1 MSNRLIRRP
10 SIQSK
15 PNKSDNLEARFRAT
29 LHDKG
34 LKNSDSYV
42 KPSKFTSIFES
53 KRLLHDTP
61 IFEPYDLIAGKLMP
75 NTSYDVDSPL
85 SKLAVVKRTVVY
97 ILASFTFVPENRNE
111 LDKYLEWLRYFEY
124 LDDLM
129 YLDN

>member
-1 MSNRLIRRP
+1 VIIL
-10 SIQSK
+10 K
-15 PNKSDNLEARFRAT
+15 PD
-29 LHDKG
+29 DKG

-42 KPSKFTSIFES
+42 KPSIFTRIFES

-85 SKLAVVKRTVVY
+85 SKLAVVKRTLLRYLGPPAAVDELVY
-97 ILASFTFVPENRNE
+97 ILASFTSIPENRNE
-111 LDKYLEWLRYFEY
+111 LDKYLEWLRYLEY

-129 YLDN
+129 YIDN

>member
-1 MSNRLIRRP
+1 M
-10 SIQSK
+10 
-15 PNKSDNLEARFRAT
+15 AT

-61 IFEPYDLIAGKLMP
+61 IFEPYDLIAGKLIP
-75 NTSYDVDSPL
+75 NTSYDVESPL
-85 SKLAVVKRTVVY
+85 SKLEVVKRTLFQYLGPSAAVDELVY
-97 ILASFTFVPENRNE
+97 ILASRTSIPENRKE
-111 LDKYLEWLRYFEY
+111 LDKYLEWLRYLEY

-129 YLDN
+129 YLNN